1 MDFKKFVGHKFRDR
15 VIQNKHAQVRH
26 GRSLRTLNTVVNS
39 AHLQKEKEWV
49 IHTHK
54 GCINMGL

>member
-39 AHLQKEKEWV
+39 GHLQKERV
-49 IHTHK
+49 GYTYTQ
-54 GCINMGL
+54 GLH